1 MIRSALWLL
10 VRWLAGLI
18 ARLALAAGFLVWRLS
33 AGPISLDYL
42 TPHVAAAIER
52 AESGL
57 VVRIDHTLVSL
68 GEGATIDI
76 VARGVH
82 LGRRGGE
89 AQLTLPELALGLSVR
104 AALTGV
110 AAPTRIVL
118 REPQLRLERAKD
130 GTVHLGFDTETAE
143 GGDWGA
149 DLLHELAAA
158 PA

>member
-130 GTVHLGFDTETAE
+130 GTRHLRCGPRTPQ
-143 GGDWGA
+143 GGDWA
-149 DLLHELAAA
+149 RA
-158 PA
+158 PPPRLRSGPA

>member
-1 MIRSALWLL
+1 MADDEFSDALDQCVRAAVRMQEEIGLAVVTDGEFRRGSYWSRFVERTQGLEVRGALL
-10 VRWLAGLI
+10 KFRDEQGHELEFTAPYATGRI
-18 ARLALAAGFLVWRLS
+18 KR

-52 AESGL
+52 AETGL

-89 AQLTLPELALGLSVR
+89 AQLTLPELAS
-104 AALTGV
+104 
-110 AAPTRIVL
+110 
-118 REPQLRLERAKD
+118 
-130 GTVHLGFDTETAE
+130 
-143 GGDWGA
+143 
-149 DLLHELAAA
+149 
-158 PA
+158 